1 MPNFGDALLGR
12 QTLWAFRNQARNR
25 RRAMRRSNRRLVMIR
40 RAISF
45 KARSIGLSIGIFAI
59 AAGLAGVKPVTA
71 RPLDEVKMAGTLR
84 VALYRD
90 NAPFSARP
98 NGALVGVDVDLAK
111 VVADRLGVSIE
122 FMELAPGDTV
132 EDDLRNAVWKG
143 SYFGGG
149 VADVMMHVP
158 VDRQFARRNDNVV
171 IFGAY
176 QRETF
181 ALGLD
186 PRQID
191 PDRVNGK
198 TEKGTKSSEWLAALA
213 GHRIGVENG
222 TLPDYF
228 LMGTEG
234 GRLGNDVVHFVT
246 VNKALAALRRGAVAG
261 VLAPRSAIEGDL
273 GPNRAAY
280 AITAISMPGVQL
292 QSWDIGMA
300 VKENSRDL
308 AVAVGD
314 ILAGLMKEGTVNGI
328 FAGYGLTYNPPLEEE

>member
-1 MPNFGDALLGR
+1 
-12 QTLWAFRNQARNR
+12 
-25 RRAMRRSNRRLVMIR
+25 MIR
-40 RAISF
+40 CAISF

-198 TEKGTKSSEWLAALA
+198 TEETRRKTEERTRSSEWLAALA

-261 VLAPRSAIEGDL
+261 VLAPRSVIEGDL
-273 GPNRAAY
+273 GPDRAAY

-314 ILAGLMKEGTVNGI
+314 ILTGLMKEGTVNGI
-328 FAGYGLTYNPPLEEE
+328 FADYGLTYNPPLEEE

>member
-1 MPNFGDALLGR
+1 
-12 QTLWAFRNQARNR
+12 
-25 RRAMRRSNRRLVMIR
+25 
-40 RAISF
+40 
-45 KARSIGLSIGIFAI
+45 
-59 AAGLAGVKPVTA
+59 
-71 RPLDEVKMAGTLR
+71 
-84 VALYRD
+84 
-90 NAPFSARP
+90 
-98 NGALVGVDVDLAK
+98 
-111 VVADRLGVSIE
+111 
-122 FMELAPGDTV
+122 
-132 EDDLRNAVWKG
+132 
-143 SYFGGG
+143 
-149 VADVMMHVP
+149 VP
-158 VDRQFARRNDNVV
+158 VDRQFALRNGNVV

-176 QRETF
+176 HRETF

-198 TEKGTKSSEWLAALA
+198 TEETRRKTAERTRSSEWLAALA

-261 VLAPRSAIEGDL
+261 VLAPRSAIEADL
-273 GPNRAAY
+273 GPDRAAY

-314 ILAGLMKEGTVNGI
+314 ILTGLMTEGTVNGI
-328 FAGYGLTYNPPLEEE
+328 FADYGLTYNPPLEEE